1 MIVFRI
7 LSGGKEGKIIKS
19 DLDVIYAGRKPE
31 CILQLDPY
39 QDLSVHGQHA
49 KIFKSSGHYYLE
61 DLNSK
66 NGTFVNEQPIKAPI
80 QLKQGIVF
88 RLGGDGPEIEV
99 YDCKIEKED
108 DASSKIDNT
117 FLLKR
122 LDTDTVFNFDKTSVR
137 LGRQPDCEL
146 ALDPLKNREVS
157 GYHALICCR
166 DDGYYLEDLQSA
178 NGTFL
183 NGVICKNSKLK
194 NLDIVQLGKEGP
206 KFQFLYQGSSSLETV
221 TENDTVEVSNPVVAP
236 EEQTPLPLDIVT
248 EPVIEE
254 EAETVIGKEEA
265 PQAKTVKPVAKKK
278 IRKTKQNVDFVAQVK
293 DVSKKYLQQIRDNK
307 NYKKI
312 ATYVRNHQKE
322 SIVIGV
328 VCVVALVM
336 LFSVFSRNV
345 YDKTSLFETY
355 NETIVPI
362 YSRYLVRVNGK
373 TIRGQMYSTGVL
385 YNNNGKTNVIAL
397 HDSIFPW
404 KKKSQD
410 KVEELIHVI
419 AIWPS
424 HTPLF
429 DKSLG
434 YHTLD
439 FTYSY
444 NNDHTRIGGKKI
456 GGVTVDKD
464 GMTCK
469 IVIDSIVPFSLP
481 KKDVLINPQKNNEEE
496 QVFSIY
502 TSPENGIDGNGTLS
516 KVVTMGKAKGPNLVI
531 SCKSQGAPIFNTY
544 GEIIGVYL
552 DSNLVPINY

>member
-7 LSGGKEGKIIKS
+7 LSGGKEGKIVKS
-19 DLDVIYAGRKPE
+19 DLDIIYAGRKPE

-49 KIFKSSGHYYLE
+49 KIYKSSGHYYLE

-80 QLKQGIVF
+80 QLKQGLVF

-99 YDCKIEKED
+99 YDCKVEEQEQV
-108 DASSKIDNT
+108 SKIDNT

-183 NGVICKNSKLK
+183 NGVICKNSKLQ

-206 KFQFLYQGSSSLETV
+206 KFQFLYQGSSSLESL
-221 TENDTVEVSNPVVAP
+221 EESAEIEVSEFIAP
-236 EEQTPLPLDIVT
+236 EDTPIPEDTTPVPA
-248 EPVIEE
+248 PVIEV
-254 EAETVIGKEEA
+254 EAETVIGKEAA
-265 PQAKTVKPVAKKK
+265 PQGQTTKPIAK
-278 IRKTKQNVDFVAQVK
+278 RKTRKANADFVVQLKEKSKEYLDQV
-293 DVSKKYLQQIRDNK
+293 RANEH
-307 NYKKI
+307 YKK
-312 ATYVRNHQKE
+312 AVNYVQEYQKE
-322 SIVIGV
+322 SIAIGLAFVLVIV
-328 VCVVALVM
+328 I

-385 YNNNGKTNVIAL
+385 YNSNGKTNVIAL
-397 HDSIFPW
+397 RDSIFPW
-404 KKKSQD
+404 RKKFQD
-410 KVEELIHVI
+410 KVEELIHII

-424 HTPLF
+424 HTPIF

-444 NNDHTRIGGKKI
+444 NNDHTRIGGKELGDVK
-456 GGVTVDKD
+456 VNSE
-464 GMTCK
+464 TCK
-469 IVIDSIVPFSLP
+469 IIIDSVVPFSLP
-481 KKDVLINPQKNNEEE
+481 KKDVLINPQKKNQEE

-502 TSPENGIDGNGTLS
+502 TSPEDGIDDKGTLS
-516 KVVTMGKAKGPNLVI
+516 KVVTEGKVKGPNLMI